1 MFPFK
6 RDDGGKRG
14 FEYADELKMCPS
26 GKIVRYAN
34 LGPGEEARRIVVDA
48 LYQTAILLERDAD
61 ELRREGRRVL
71 DDNEPFGPMVSGS

>member
-14 FEYADELKMCPS
+14 FQYADELKMCPS
-26 GKIVRYAN
+26 GKIVRYPN
-34 LGPGEEARRIVVDA
+34 PGPAEEARRIVADA
-48 LYQTAILLERDAD
+48 FYQIAKELDESAD